1 MMVIKGIGYRVWAVV
16 LFALVACETGSYS
29 DDFVLAY
36 AELRIAE
43 RDYGETEN
51 GKAMRL
57 QILQRH
63 KLSAEDFEERMEKIK
78 KEPQKWQEFQ
88 NRLVKI
94 LDSIANSL
102 KGEEGS

>member
-1 MMVIKGIGYRVWAVV
+1 MMIRGMRYRVWAVA
-16 LFALVACETGSYS
+16 LLALVACETGGYS

-43 RDYGETEN
+43 REYGETEN
-51 GKAMRL
+51 GKAVRL

-63 KLSAEDFEERMEKIK
+63 ELSADDFEKRMEEIK
-78 KEPQKWQEFQ
+78 KEPEKWQGFQ